1 MVDSSYDADG
11 ALQDALPRAWRALGR
26 AFALTVLTL
35 RDDRISDVVAF
46 IARDT
51 DNEDPEAYVR
61 WPDEPLVRRE
71 FHGGA
76 GTFRV
81 APSAQEA
88 SRSCSMPSWAW
99 LSSGALK

>member
-51 DNEDPEAYVR
+51 SNEEPEAYVR
-61 WPDEPLVRRE
+61 WPDEPLIRRKFQDFFGRFGLPE
-71 FHGGA
+71 
-76 GTFRV
+76 RID
-81 APSAQEA
+81 
-88 SRSCSMPSWAW
+88 
-99 LSSGALK
+99 